1 MVFTTGQ
8 TFADGGSFQDDLK
21 VQVRQ
26 NFQWV
31 DVTNMVVTPEIVNQ
45 TNQFTSYTFTFDDT
59 WGDGVRVIGTPAFYP
74 NASHMNFTSA
84 RELEIFY
91 SGVSQQ
97 ERLGTLLTNAKAALQ
112 RANGKTFDDSVP
124 GAEGIDGQYPLSAY
138 NDLSD
143 GINTAQTVY
152 DNGGAGEAAW
162 KAQVETLNALYTA
175 FNASYCGGGQR
186 RERNPA
192 G

>member
-1 MVFTTGQ
+1 M
-8 TFADGGSFQDDLK
+8 
-21 VQVRQ
+21 
-26 NFQWV
+26 
-31 DVTNMVVTPEIVNQ
+31 
-45 TNQFTSYTFTFDDT
+45 
-59 WGDGVRVIGTPAFYP
+59 
-74 NASHMNFTSA
+74 
-84 RELEIFY
+84 
-91 SGVSQQ
+91 
-97 ERLGTLLTNAKAALQ
+97 Q

-175 FNASYCGGGQR
+175 FNASKVKVDRSELKSLLDKANSFNKFGYTDEDWNKLQADKAIAQTAY
-186 RERNPA
+186 EKTMQSSQISMPL
-192 G
+192 